1 MPPTPPCRVTLIKP
15 NRLSTAGLLFE
26 RNVETE
32 VPLRIFHKLYRER
45 QRQFD
50 FAPEGIA
57 LMMRAPAADLELA
70 TDDEPADEEPDDDDA
85 EAPAEPR
92 ADAARPGFKVI
103 RKARADN
110 KPPAESSAASDEAGV
125 DV

>member
-57 LMMRAPAADLELA
+57 LMMRAPASDLA
-70 TDDEPADEEPDDDDA
+70 PAVDEPDDDPDPDT
-85 EAPAEPR
+85 PAETR
-92 ADAARPGFKVI
+92 TDAAKPGFKVI
-103 RKARADN
+103 RKPRAGDSRPVEN
-110 KPPAESSAASDEAGV
+110 PGQNDEAGV